1 MCRPIDSNF
10 SDRGAFNNSAVALL
24 ASIPQV
30 SSNFAFDLALAP
42 SASNS
47 EEWLDNFHFSVP
59 EISPPNTTSW
69 SVNKAKATSRSKP
82 EENNIGAVYETDENP
97 FKKIHTQVGPDSIS
111 IDGCGRY
118 STVPVP
124 APTQYAGHTHHFNAT
139 LDNRSEMS
147 HIETYHGARK
157 EQGTLFEN
165 NFDVTDTDISLLYNI
180 LIDTPEEKNT
190 SDCEL
195 TGNKEKTELNLL
207 EWQGHVHDSSRSLMA
222 LEGTR
227 FSAPSPAATSFP
239 VEEVTHEN
247 KNRRLCKHEGC
258 LKRCRSNGR
267 CISHGGGQRC
277 SYDGCNKSSQG
288 GNLCIRHGG
297 GKRCSIEGCGKA
309 AQSKYLCKAHGG
321 GPRCQYDG
329 CYRSSQGGGFC
340 RCHGG
345 GKRCMMK
352 GCNKGTQRGVHCAAH
367 GGSRLCE
374 YPGCTRNDR
383 GGGFCATHGGGRRC
397 QITNCLN
404 PCRRKS
410 LCSKHLRQ
418 QMCGRRS
425 KQDSD

>member
-247 KNRRLCKHEGC
+247 KNRRLCKHEGSTMAVTRAVKVAIYAFATVEANVVV
-258 LKRCRSNGR
+258 LKVVE
-267 CISHGGGQRC
+267 
-277 SYDGCNKSSQG
+277 KLLSQ
-288 GNLCIRHGG
+288 NIYAKLMEAVPAV
-297 GKRCSIEGCGKA
+297 SMMDAIEARKVVD
-309 AQSKYLCKAHGG
+309 SV
-321 GPRCQYDG
+321 DV
-329 CYRSSQGGGFC
+329 
-340 RCHGG
+340 
-345 GKRCMMK
+345 MEE
-352 GCNKGTQRGVHCAAH
+352 
-367 GGSRLCE
+367 GS
-374 YPGCTRNDR
+374 DV
-383 GGGFCATHGGGRRC
+383 
-397 QITNCLN
+397 
-404 PCRRKS
+404 
-410 LCSKHLRQ
+410 
-418 QMCGRRS
+418 
-425 KQDSD
+425 